1 MSFSSDIKKF
11 STKVSFMVDVVEKEQ
26 QSKIT
31 SFLKDFLGDEYSSIK
46 SISFDNDLLKFYDV
60 IAPETVIEKLKKANY
75 LR

>member
-11 STKVSFMVDVVEKEQ
+11 STKVSSMVDVVEKEQ